1 MFARFVRISAAL
13 ACVAALLP
21 LRPAAAADD
30 ASELLAKHQAYVGW
44 HEGDGVVKTLRE
56 TGTAA
61 GSDGKTVA
69 TLTQLRY
76 GVAQRRTVVS
86 DNGTSARGFTGTIY
100 WSTGTNGFTL
110 RPVGEVIKA
119 LFDQDA
125 LFGELTV
132 LMTPTVLRHEQV
144 DGVDTVVLRLTS
156 PLGFPMDV
164 YEDPTT
170 GAYKRAVVDP
180 DGKYELFYN
189 GLGYTEQSGK
199 RFLTTYHIGSNKTI
213 NTYTSIEINPTLSPD
228 ELRPPKQTATWTFGE
243 GTSPVEYVEESP
255 NEVFP
260 SGEPRILIDVV
271 VNGVKGKFVL
281 DTGAGVTAITEGF
294 AKRINAKRI
303 TSTELSGIGGSTAAS
318 VYQVDTIAVGPSV
331 LHNVYISSGLHDD
344 FDPGVGV
351 VGLIGYDLLAGA
363 IVDLNL
369 DAGTLRI
376 MDPAKVEPDQSKGI
390 VVHADFSDQHI
401 KVPMKLNG
409 KFNVIATLDTGNPI
423 NVLFSKD
430 LVQHEGL
437 LFLVDPEQI
446 GSSRYGGG
454 VGGVEIEH
462 CGRLG
467 ALDLGPISYKPV
479 PACDSEFE
487 TRNEI
492 LVGLDFMKN
501 FNYVFDYPDGIM
513 VMTPRK

>member
-1 MFARFVRISAAL
+1 MFARLVRVSVAF
-13 ACVAALLP
+13 ACIAVLLP
-21 LRPAAAADD
+21 LRPVVAADD
-30 ASELLAKHQAYVGW
+30 AAELLAKHQAYVGW
-44 HEGDGVVKTLRE
+44 HEGDGVVKTLKE
-56 TGTAA
+56 SGTVV
-61 GSDGKTVA
+61 GGDGKQVA
-69 TLTQLRY
+69 TITQLRY
-76 GVAQRRTVVS
+76 GVAQRRTIVS
-86 DNGTSARGFTGTIY
+86 DRGLTARGFTGSIY
-100 WSTGTNGFTL
+100 WSTGSNGFTL

-125 LFGELTV
+125 LFGELTS

-180 DGKYELFYN
+180 DGKYEVFYN
-189 GLGYTEQSGK
+189 GLAYTEQSGK
-199 RFLTTYHIGSNKTI
+199 RFLSTYHVGSSKTI
-213 NTYTSIEINPTLSPD
+213 STFSSIEVNPAIEPD
-228 ELRPPKQTATWTFGE
+228 ELRPPKQTATWTFGD
-243 GTSPVEYVEESP
+243 GTAPVEYVEESP

-260 SGEPRILIDVV
+260 SGVPRILIDVV
-271 VNGVKGKFVL
+271 INGVKGRFIL
-281 DTGAGVTAITEGF
+281 DTGAAVTAITEGF
-294 AKRINAKRI
+294 AKRIGAKQI
-303 TSTELSGIGGSTAAS
+303 TSSTLGGIGGSVSANI
-318 VYQVDTIAVGPSV
+318 YKVDTIAIGPSV
-331 LHNVYISSGLHDD
+331 LHNVLISSGLRDD

-363 IVDLNL
+363 VVDLNL
-369 DAGTLRI
+369 DAGTLRL
-376 MDPAKVEPDQSKGI
+376 MDPEKVEPDQSKGI

-401 KVPMKLNG
+401 RVPMKLNG
-409 KFNVIATLDTGNPI
+409 KFDVIATLDTGNPI

-501 FNYVFDYPDGIM
+501 FNYVFDYPEGIM
-513 VMTPRK
+513 VMSPRK